1 MKKFLGLAAVFLC
14 ATFTLSV
21 RAGVDCTECHGEDGE
36 PAINISVFQNS
47 VHGDL
52 SCTDCHVGADK
63 DTDNHPDNLKKPTC
77 TDCHEEVVESKKH
90 SVHKDLSCTDC
101 HGDIHTLD
109 PDKPI
114 SGDADK
120 ITAMCG
126 KCHADSAKSKM
137 EKDFPNLEKA
147 GKLPPSRSIVKQYHQ
162 SAHYLKK
169 NKDGSAAATCAD
181 CHGSHDILSLT
192 NPKSNIYK
200 RNVGHTCG
208 QCHKKIAQMYGKSI
222 HGQAVQQGWDESPTC
237 NDCHN
242 SHLVLPTDSPEAL
255 TGKRK
260 LSEEICLSC
269 HEDKRLIQRYGLVG
283 SIGSSYHD
291 SYHSMANARKGSKAA
306 TCVDCHTT
314 HDIMKPG
321 NPNSSV
327 NPAHVAATCG
337 RCHKGATE
345 KLALSYDHK
354 SSLKS
359 GNIINY
365 YVRISYIWL
374 ILLVIG
380 GMFVHNMLIYL
391 SSIVR
396 KYRKHKKEKTISRL
410 TRGQMIIHAV
420 NFIAFFTLVITGF
433 SLRFSDV
440 PVLHM
445 LTTWLS
451 EGARSLIHRIAG
463 VSMILVFAV
472 HFIRIGMGRAD
483 RGAFFAM
490 LPRLKDIR
498 DFKDNMRY
506 IFLRTDKRPRF
517 GKTTYAEKMEYL
529 ALLWGTAVMALTGMI
544 LWFPT
549 ETLNF
554 LPAWSIK
561 VAESVHF
568 YEAIL
573 ATMSI
578 FFWHFFF
585 VILNPDVY
593 PLDLTFIDGKMPV
606 EEIEEQR
613 ADWYEE
619 LKEKGKID

>member
-14 ATFTLSV
+14 ATFALSV

-36 PAINISVFQNS
+36 PAINISVFQKS

-63 DTDNHPDNLKKPTC
+63 DMDNHPDNLKKPSC
-77 TDCHEEVVESKKH
+77 TDCHEDQVESKQH

-114 SGDADK
+114 EGNAK
-120 ITAMCG
+120 RITAMCG
-126 KCHADSAKSKM
+126 KCHAGPSGTKKGNSFSDLDLVK
-137 EKDFPNLEKA
+137 
-147 GKLPPSRSIVKQYHQ
+147 KLPPTRDIIKQYHQ

-169 NKDGSAAATCAD
+169 NKDGSSAATCAD
-181 CHGSHDILSLT
+181 CHGSHDILSKT
-192 NPKSNIYK
+192 NPKSTIYK
-200 RNVGHTCG
+200 LNISHTCG
-208 QCHKKIAQMYGKSI
+208 QCHKKIAKEYDRSI
-222 HGQAVQQGWDESPTC
+222 HGKAVQQGWDESPSC
-237 NDCHN
+237 VDCHN
-242 SHLVLPTDSPEAL
+242 SHLILSVDSPEAL
-255 TGKRK
+255 TNKRR
-260 LSEEICLSC
+260 LSEKICLSC
-269 HEDKRLIQRYGLVG
+269 HEDQRLIQRYSLVD

-291 SYHSMANARKGSKAA
+291 SYHSMANERKGSKAA
-306 TCVDCHTT
+306 TCIDCHTT
-314 HDIMKPG
+314 HDILKPS

-327 NPAHVAATCG
+327 NPAHVAHTCSQ
-337 RCHKGATE
+337 CHKGATE
-345 KLALSYDHK
+345 KFALSYDHK

-374 ILLVIG
+374 ILMVIG
-380 GMFVHNMLIYL
+380 GMFLHNMLIYI
-391 SSIVR
+391 SSIIR
-396 KYRKHKKEKTISRL
+396 RYRERNKEKLFPRL
-410 TRGQMIIHAV
+410 TKGQMILHGV
-420 NFIAFFTLVITGF
+420 NFLAFFTLVATGF

-445 LTTWLS
+445 LTVWLS
-451 EGARSLIHRIAG
+451 EGTRALIHRIAG
-463 VSMILVFAV
+463 VTMILIFGV
-472 HFIRIGMGRAD
+472 HFFRIATGHSD
-483 RGAFFAM
+483 RGVFLSM

-498 DFKDNMRY
+498 DFKDNMKY
-506 IFLRTDKRPRF
+506 LFLRTEKRPNY

-529 ALLWGTAVMALTGMI
+529 ALLWGTLVMALTGLI

-549 ETLNF
+549 EALRF

-561 VAESVHF
+561 VAETVHF

-573 ATMSI
+573 ATMAI

-593 PLDLTFIDGKMPV
+593 PLDLTVVDGKMPI
-606 EEIEEQR
+606 EEIKEHR
-613 ADWYEE
+613 PDWYEE